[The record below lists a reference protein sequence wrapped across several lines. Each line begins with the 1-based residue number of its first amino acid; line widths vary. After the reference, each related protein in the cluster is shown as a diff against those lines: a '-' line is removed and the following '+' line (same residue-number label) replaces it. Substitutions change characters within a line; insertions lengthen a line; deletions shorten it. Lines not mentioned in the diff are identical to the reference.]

1 MEYVSAIKN
10 DIFPFVTTWMD
21 LPRVY
26 CAELNKSDRKDKP
39 YDFIFMW
46 NLKHKI
52 YRSIDSENMLMVA
65 RRERDLE

>member
-52 YRSIDSENMLMVA
+52 NRSIDSENMLMVA